1 MVSRSTTARRAPGVS
16 VHDPRLPPP
25 FQRGRQRGGL
35 PSLLTRI
42 LTVAAGAL
50 VLIGAVAISFV
61 VFVIVL
67 AALLVIGLY
76 VWWKTRH
83 IRRRLEEQLNAQ
95 RSDAQR
101 SDEQRAGAPRGET
114 IEGEVLH
121 KRESD
126 PRQR

>member
-1 MVSRSTTARRAPGVS
+1 M
-16 VHDPRLPPP
+16 HDPRLPPP

-83 IRRRLEEQLNAQ
+83 IRRRWEEQLNAQ
-95 RSDAQR
+95 RAEAQR
-101 SDEQRAGAPRGET
+101 ADAPRGET